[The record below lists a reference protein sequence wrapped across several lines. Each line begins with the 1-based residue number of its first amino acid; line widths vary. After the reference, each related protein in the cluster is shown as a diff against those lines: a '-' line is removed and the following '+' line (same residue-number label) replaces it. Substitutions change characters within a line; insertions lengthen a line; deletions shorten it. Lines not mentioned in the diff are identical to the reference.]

1 MRLGAAAGRY
11 YSNWSRWPSE
21 QVGML
26 TAARKG
32 LADRQFQVSSFLCVM
47 RAQCRSQMCCN
58 YRAMRF
64 FQLSLFA
71 VIFPVGTFSM
81 AAAQSSVD
89 HPKVVIEEVE
99 LEGSLLPKAAQE
111 QLVSSLKEREWEGGS
126 EWVADLEKIVVSA
139 EYEGWPNRENQGYLG
154 FSVAAWW
161 KPLWR
166 EPGLL
171 HVQVTVKVDERQP
184 KKLEK
189 IEFRW
194 VDDHLGPPLFDSNE
208 LRKLVPLKDG
218 EVYSRDKYQAG
229 LSAVA
234 GVYKERGFI
243 DCNIYQSLA
252 VNDENQTVALVLEI
266 SQGQRDYWGN
276 IRVIGLSPELETIL
290 RARLA
295 KDSVVNPK
303 LIADFYQEYKS
314 LLPVG
319 ASPETVEGRRNEP
332 LAILDLTFDFSTPLA
347 QVVHD

>member
-1 MRLGAAAGRY
+1 
-11 YSNWSRWPSE
+11 
-21 QVGML
+21 
-26 TAARKG
+26 
-32 LADRQFQVSSFLCVM
+32 
-47 RAQCRSQMCCN
+47 MCCN
-58 YRAMRF
+58 HRAMRF

-71 VIFPVGTFSM
+71 VIFAAGTS
-81 AAAQSSVD
+81 AIPQTQKPVD

-111 QLVSSLKEREWEGGS
+111 QLVISLKEREWEEGS
-126 EWVADLEKIVVSA
+126 EWVNDLELIVIRA
-139 EYEGWPNRENQGYLG
+139 EQEGWPDRENQGYLG
-154 FSVAAWW
+154 FSVGAWW
-161 KPLWR
+161 KPVWR

-171 HVQVTVKVDERQP
+171 HVQVTVNVNEGQP
-184 KKLEK
+184 KRLEK

-194 VDDHLGPPLFDSNE
+194 IDEHLGPPLFDPNE

-218 EVYSRDKYQAG
+218 EIYSRDKYQAG

-243 DCNIYQSLA
+243 ECTITSNLA
-252 VNDENQTVALVLEI
+252 TNDEKQIVALMLEI
-266 SQGQRDYWGN
+266 NQDQRYYWGN

-303 LIADFYQEYKS
+303 LIRDFYAEYKS

-319 ASPETVEGRRNEP
+319 ASPETTQWHRNET
-332 LAILDLTFDFSTPLA
+332 LAVVDITFDFSAAPT

>member
-1 MRLGAAAGRY
+1 
-11 YSNWSRWPSE
+11 
-21 QVGML
+21 
-26 TAARKG
+26 
-32 LADRQFQVSSFLCVM
+32 
-47 RAQCRSQMCCN
+47 
-58 YRAMRF
+58 MRF

-71 VIFPVGTFSM
+71 VIFAGGM
-81 AAAQSSVD
+81 CAIIAAQSPVD

-99 LEGSLLPKAAQE
+99 LEGSLLPKTAQE
-111 QLVSSLKEREWEGGS
+111 QLVNALKQREWEEGS

-139 EYEGWPNRENQGYLG
+139 EYEGWPDRENQGYLG
-154 FSVAAWW
+154 FSVGAWW
-161 KPLWR
+161 KPVWR

-171 HVQVTVKVDERQP
+171 HVQVAVKVDERQP

-218 EVYSRDKYQAG
+218 EIYSRDKYQAG
-229 LSAVA
+229 LSALA
-234 GVYKERGFI
+234 GVYKERGFL

-252 VNDENQTVALVLEI
+252 VNDEKQTVALVLEI
-266 SQGQRDYWGN
+266 SQGQRYYWGN

-303 LIADFYQEYKS
+303 LIEDFYQQYKA
-314 LLPVG
+314 LI
-319 ASPETVEGRRNEP
+319 E
-332 LAILDLTFDFSTPLA
+332 
-347 QVVHD
+347 

>member
-1 MRLGAAAGRY
+1 
-11 YSNWSRWPSE
+11 
-21 QVGML
+21 
-26 TAARKG
+26 
-32 LADRQFQVSSFLCVM
+32 
-47 RAQCRSQMCCN
+47 MCCN

-71 VIFPVGTFSM
+71 VIFVAGTS
-81 AAAQSSVD
+81 AIAQTQKPVD
-89 HPKVVIEEVE
+89 HAKVVIEEVE
-99 LEGSLLPKAAQE
+99 LQGSLLSKTAQE
-111 QLVSSLKEREWEGGS
+111 QLVSSLKEREWEEGS

-139 EYEGWPNRENQGYLG
+139 EYEGWPDRENQGYSG
-154 FSVAAWW
+154 FSVGASW
-161 KPLWR
+161 KPVWR

-171 HVQVTVKVDERQP
+171 HVQVTVNVNEGQP
-184 KKLEK
+184 KRLEK

-194 VDDHLGPPLFDSNE
+194 IEDHSGSPLFDSNE

-218 EVYSRDKYQAG
+218 EIYNRDKYQAG

-243 DCNIYQSLA
+243 DCNIYQNLA
-252 VNDENQTVALVLEI
+252 VNDEKQTVTLVLEI
-266 SQGQRDYWGN
+266 NQGQRYYWGN
-276 IRVIGLSPELETIL
+276 IRVIGLSLELETIL

-319 ASPETVEGRRNEP
+319 ASPETVEGRRNET
-332 LAILDLTFDFSTPLA
+332 LAILDLTFDFSTPPA
-347 QVVHD
+347 HVVHD

>member
-1 MRLGAAAGRY
+1 M
-11 YSNWSRWPSE
+11 W
-21 QVGML
+21 
-26 TAARKG
+26 
-32 LADRQFQVSSFLCVM
+32 
-47 RAQCRSQMCCN
+47 CN

-71 VIFPVGTFSM
+71 VIFAGGTS
-81 AAAQSSVD
+81 AIAQTQKPIE

-99 LEGSLLPKAAQE
+99 LEGSLLPEAAQE
-111 QLVSSLKEREWEGGS
+111 QLVSSLKEREWEEGS
-126 EWVADLEKIVVSA
+126 EWVADLEKTVVRG
-139 EYEGWPNRENQGYLG
+139 EYEGWPNREDQGYGG
-154 FSVAAWW
+154 FSVGASW

-166 EPGLL
+166 EPRLL
-171 HVQVTVKVDERQP
+171 HVQVTVNVSEGQP
-184 KKLEK
+184 QRLDK

-194 VDDHLGPPLFDSNE
+194 VDDHLGPPLFDSSE

-218 EVYSRDKYQAG
+218 EIYSRDKYQAG

-252 VNDENQTVALVLEI
+252 VNDENHTVALVLEI
-266 SQGQRDYWGN
+266 SQGQRYYWGN

-290 RARLA
+290 RARLG

-319 ASPETVEGRRNEP
+319 ASPETVEGRRNEA
-332 LAILDLTFDFSTPLA
+332 LAILDLTFDFSAVPA
-347 QVVHD
+347 QTVHD

>member
-1 MRLGAAAGRY
+1 
-11 YSNWSRWPSE
+11 
-21 QVGML
+21 
-26 TAARKG
+26 
-32 LADRQFQVSSFLCVM
+32 
-47 RAQCRSQMCCN
+47 MCCN

-71 VIFPVGTFSM
+71 VIFAAGTS
-81 AAAQSSVD
+81 AIAQTQKPVD

-99 LEGSLLPKAAQE
+99 LQGSLLSKTAQE
-111 QLVSSLKEREWEGGS
+111 QLVSSLKERKWEEGS
-126 EWVADLEKIVVSA
+126 EWVNDLELIVIRA
-139 EYEGWPNRENQGYLG
+139 EEEGWPDRENQGYLG
-154 FSVAAWW
+154 FSVGAWW
-161 KPLWR
+161 KPVWR

-171 HVQVTVKVDERQP
+171 HVQVTVNVDERQA

-194 VDDHLGPPLFDSNE
+194 ADEHLGPPLFDSNE

-218 EVYSRDKYQAG
+218 EIYNRDKYQAG

-243 DCNIYQSLA
+243 ECTITSDLA
-252 VNDENQTVALVLEI
+252 INDEKQTAALVLEI
-266 SQGQRDYWGN
+266 NQGQRYYWGN

-295 KDSVVNPK
+295 KDTVVNPK

-319 ASPETVEGRRNEP
+319 ASPETTEWRRNEK
-332 LAILDLTFDFSTPLA
+332 LAIVDMTFDFSTPPA

>member
-1 MRLGAAAGRY
+1 
-11 YSNWSRWPSE
+11 
-21 QVGML
+21 
-26 TAARKG
+26 
-32 LADRQFQVSSFLCVM
+32 
-47 RAQCRSQMCCN
+47 MCCN

-71 VIFPVGTFSM
+71 VIFVVGTS
-81 AAAQSSVD
+81 AIAQTQKPID
-89 HPKVVIEEVE
+89 HPRVVIEAVE

-111 QLVSSLKEREWEGGS
+111 QLVSSLKEREWEEGS
-126 EWVADLEKIVVSA
+126 EWVADLEHIVVRA
-139 EYEGWPNRENQGYLG
+139 EQEGWPDRDNQGYFG
-154 FSVAAWW
+154 FSVGAWW
-161 KPLWR
+161 KPVWR

-171 HVQVTVKVDERQP
+171 HVQVTANVNEGQQKR
-184 KKLEK
+184 LEK

-194 VDDHLGPPLFDSNE
+194 VEEHLGPPLFDSNE

-218 EVYSRDKYQAG
+218 EIYNRDKYYAG

-243 DCNIYQSLA
+243 DCTIHQNLA
-252 VNDENQTVALVLEI
+252 VNDENQTVALVMEI
-266 SQGQRDYWGN
+266 SQGQRYYWGN

-303 LIADFYQEYKS
+303 LIEDFYQQYKS

-319 ASPETVEGRRNEP
+319 ASPETAEGRRNEP
-332 LAILDLTFDFSTPLA
+332 LAILDLTFDFRTPPSEA
-347 QVVHD
+347 VHN

>member
-1 MRLGAAAGRY
+1 M
-11 YSNWSRWPSE
+11 W
-21 QVGML
+21 
-26 TAARKG
+26 
-32 LADRQFQVSSFLCVM
+32 
-47 RAQCRSQMCCN
+47 CN

-71 VIFPVGTFSM
+71 VIFAVGMS
-81 AAAQSSVD
+81 AIAQTQKPID
-89 HPKVVIEEVE
+89 HSKVVIEEVE

-111 QLVSSLKEREWEGGS
+111 QLVSSLKQRTWEEGS

-139 EYEGWPNRENQGYLG
+139 EYEGWPDRENQGYLG
-154 FSVAAWW
+154 FSVGAWW
-161 KPLWR
+161 KPAWR
-166 EPGLL
+166 EPGLV
-171 HVQVTVKVDERQP
+171 HVQATVKVDEGQP

-189 IEFRW
+189 IEFGR
-194 VDDHLGPPLFDSNE
+194 VEEHLGPPLFDSNE

-218 EVYSRDKYQAG
+218 EIYNRDKYQAS

-243 DCNIYQSLA
+243 DCNIYQSLT
-252 VNDENQTVALVLEI
+252 VNDEKQTVDLVLEI
-266 SQGQRDYWGN
+266 SQGQRYYWGN

-314 LLPVG
+314 LLPAG

-332 LAILDLTFDFSTPLA
+332 LAILDLTFDFRAAPA

>member
-1 MRLGAAAGRY
+1 
-11 YSNWSRWPSE
+11 
-21 QVGML
+21 
-26 TAARKG
+26 
-32 LADRQFQVSSFLCVM
+32 
-47 RAQCRSQMCCN
+47 MCCN

-71 VIFPVGTFSM
+71 AVFAAGTSSTT
-81 AAAQSSVD
+81 AAQSSVD
-89 HPKVVIEEVE
+89 HSKVVIDDVE
-99 LEGSLLPKAAQE
+99 LEGSLLPKTAQE
-111 QLVSSLKEREWEGGS
+111 QLVSSLKEHEWDEGS
-126 EWVADLEKIVVSA
+126 EWVNDLEIIVVRA
-139 EYEGWPNRENQGYLG
+139 EQEGWPDRENQGYLG
-154 FSVAAWW
+154 FSVGAWW

-171 HVQVTVKVDERQP
+171 HVQATVKVDERQP

-194 VDDHLGPPLFDSNE
+194 VEEHLGPPLFDSNE

-218 EVYSRDKYQAG
+218 EIYSRDKYQAG

-234 GVYKERGFI
+234 GVYKEHGFI

-266 SQGQRDYWGN
+266 SQGQRYYWGN

-290 RARLA
+290 RARLG

-314 LLPVG
+314 LLPAG
-319 ASPETVEGRRNEP
+319 ASPETVQGRRNEP
-332 LAILDLTFDFSTPLA
+332 LAILDLTFDFSTRPA

>member
-1 MRLGAAAGRY
+1 
-11 YSNWSRWPSE
+11 
-21 QVGML
+21 
-26 TAARKG
+26 
-32 LADRQFQVSSFLCVM
+32 
-47 RAQCRSQMCCN
+47 MCCN

-71 VIFPVGTFSM
+71 VIFAGGM
-81 AAAQSSVD
+81 CAIIAAQSPVD

-99 LEGSLLPKAAQE
+99 LEGSLLPEGARE
-111 QLVSSLKEREWEGGS
+111 QLVSSLKEREWEGS

-139 EYEGWPNRENQGYLG
+139 EYEGWPDRENQGYSG
-154 FSVAAWW
+154 FSVGASW
-161 KPLWR
+161 KPVWR

-171 HVQVTVKVDERQP
+171 HVQVTVNVNEGQP

-194 VDDHLGPPLFDSNE
+194 VDEHLGPPLFDANE

-218 EVYSRDKYQAG
+218 EIYSRDKYQAG

-252 VNDENQTVALVLEI
+252 VNDEKQTVALVLEI
-266 SQGQRDYWGN
+266 NQGQRYYWGN

-295 KDSVVNPK
+295 KDSVINPK
-303 LIADFYQEYKS
+303 LIRDFYEEYKS

-319 ASPETVEGRRNEP
+319 ASPETTEWHRNET
-332 LAILDLTFDFSTPLA
+332 LAVVDMTFDFSAAP
-347 QVVHD
+347 HK

>member
-1 MRLGAAAGRY
+1 M
-11 YSNWSRWPSE
+11 STICS
-21 QVGML
+21 
-26 TAARKG
+26 
-32 LADRQFQVSSFLCVM
+32 VM
-47 RAQCRSQMCCN
+47 RIQNRLQMWCN

-71 VIFPVGTFSM
+71 VIFAGGTS
-81 AAAQSSVD
+81 AIAQTQKPIE

-111 QLVSSLKEREWEGGS
+111 QLVSSLKEREWEEGS
-126 EWVADLEKIVVSA
+126 QWVADLESVVIHA
-139 EYEGWPNRENQGYLG
+139 EDQGWPDRVNQGYLG
-154 FSVAAWW
+154 FAVGASW
-161 KPLWR
+161 KPLFR

-171 HVQVTVKVDERQP
+171 HVQVTVNVSEGQPNKV
-184 KKLEK
+184 EK

-194 VDDHLGPPLFDSNE
+194 VEEQLGPPLFDSNE

-218 EVYSRDKYQAG
+218 EIYSRDKYQSG

-243 DCNIYQSLA
+243 DCTITSNLA
-252 VNDENQTVALVLEI
+252 INDEKQTVALVLEI
-266 SQGQRDYWGN
+266 NQGQRYYWGN
-276 IRVIGLSPELETIL
+276 IRVIGPSSELETIL

-303 LIADFYQEYKS
+303 LIRDFYEEYKS

-319 ASPETVEGRRNEP
+319 ASPETTEWHRNET
-332 LAILDLTFDFSTPLA
+332 LAVVDMTFDFSAAP
-347 QVVHD
+347 HK

>member
-1 MRLGAAAGRY
+1 
-11 YSNWSRWPSE
+11 
-21 QVGML
+21 
-26 TAARKG
+26 
-32 LADRQFQVSSFLCVM
+32 
-47 RAQCRSQMCCN
+47 MCCN

-71 VIFPVGTFSM
+71 VIFVAGTSVM
-81 AAAQSSVD
+81 AQTQKPID

-111 QLVSSLKEREWEGGS
+111 QLVSSLKEREWEESS
-126 EWVADLEKIVVSA
+126 EWVADLESMVIHA
-139 EYEGWPNRENQGYLG
+139 EDQGWPDRANQGYLG
-154 FSVAAWW
+154 FAVGASW

-171 HVQVTVKVDERQP
+171 HVQVTVNVSEGQP
-184 KKLEK
+184 QRVEK

-194 VDDHLGPPLFDSNE
+194 VEEHPGPPLFDSGE
-208 LRKLVPLKDG
+208 LRKAVPLKDG
-218 EVYSRDKYQAG
+218 EIYSRDKFQAG

-234 GVYKERGFI
+234 SGYKERGFI
-243 DCNIYQSLA
+243 DCTITSNLA
-252 VNDENQTVALVLEI
+252 VNDEKQTVDLVLEI
-266 SQGQRDYWGN
+266 SQGQRYYWGN
-276 IRVIGLSPELETIL
+276 ILVIGLSPELETIL

-319 ASPETVEGRRNEP
+319 ASPETVEGRRDEA
-332 LAILDLTFDFSTPLA
+332 LAILDMTFDFSAVPA
-347 QVVHD
+347 QTVHD